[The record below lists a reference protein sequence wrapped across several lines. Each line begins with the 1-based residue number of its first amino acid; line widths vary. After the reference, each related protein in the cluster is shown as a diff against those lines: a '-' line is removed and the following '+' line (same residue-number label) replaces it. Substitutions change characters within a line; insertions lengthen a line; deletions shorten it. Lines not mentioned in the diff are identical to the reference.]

1 MSEEVMNDVVTDERI
16 REIVRD
22 EIRAV
27 KRNED
32 KPF

>member
-1 MSEEVMNDVVTDERI
+1 MNDVVTDERI

-22 EIRAV
+22 EMRAV

-32 KPF
+32 NPF